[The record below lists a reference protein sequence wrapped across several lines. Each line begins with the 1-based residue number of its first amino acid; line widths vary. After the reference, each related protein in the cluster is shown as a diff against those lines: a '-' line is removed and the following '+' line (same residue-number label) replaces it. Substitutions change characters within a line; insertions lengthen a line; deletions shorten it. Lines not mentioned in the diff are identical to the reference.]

1 MNKQRLIERHQKY
14 LERLENVEQQ
24 IAQAE
29 AASKSLMEQRLMLQ
43 GAILELQE
51 IIKEVPEIPLPT
63 PPIPTPPIE
72 SSTETDAVSKL

>member
-14 LERLENVEQQ
+14 IERLDNVEQQ
-24 IAQAE
+24 IAQTE
-29 AASKSLMEQRLMLQ
+29 ANCKNLMEQRLMLQ

-72 SSTETDAVSKL
+72 SPAETDAVAKL